1 MYLCRH
7 KTYFSSLFYITTMSK
22 STTTRNVIIFD
33 DNQVRKQLLPFTYTR
48 PVALLRLGITTIDEK
63 WRAMLGEATYSY
75 LTVPY
80 LKKKFPLKARRNANL
95 MVAGHVVPTPQL
107 AQQVLNLAH
116 GEALMVGEQL
126 IAFNGSARDFDAR
139 HFTRVVFPE
148 QPPVTICQ
156 LYDIF
161 ERNGEVLCQDFDRLT
176 HRRRSQPIP
185 DTCTVIGDPKR
196 IFIERG
202 ATVQGAMLN
211 TNDGPI
217 YIGPNVEVMEG
228 ACIRGAFAACH
239 DAKVRI
245 GAKVYGAVTLG
256 PHCKIGGEV
265 ENSVFIGYSNK
276 AHEGFL
282 GDAVIGEWCNIG
294 GGTTASNLKND
305 YSEIKLWN
313 YATKRFE
320 RTGLQFCGL
329 FLGDHSKIGVNC
341 MINTATVVGVGVNIH
356 GAGFPRNFVASFQ
369 EGSSNAGFKN
379 VPFDTF
385 ITIAQRV
392 MARRNITLTTQ
403 DRDIYKAI
411 YNISDR
417 YK

>member
-1 MYLCRH
+1 M
-7 KTYFSSLFYITTMSK
+7 KK
-22 STTTRNVIIFD
+22 NARNVILFD
-33 DNQVRKQLLPFTYTR
+33 DNEVRKQLLPFTYTR
-48 PVALLRLGITTIDEK
+48 PIALLRVGITTIAEK
-63 WRAMLGEATYSY
+63 WQAMLGEANYSY

-80 LKKKFPLKARRNANL
+80 LKKKFPLHARRSSNL
-95 MVAGHVVPTPQL
+95 MVAGNVIPTPEL
-107 AQQVLNLAH
+107 AQQVLGLGL

-126 IAFNGSARDFDAR
+126 IAFNGSAHDYDA
-139 HFTRVVFPE
+139 HHYTRIHFPE
-148 QPPVTICQ
+148 NIPLVIKH

-161 ERNGEVLCQDFDRLT
+161 EFNGVVLSQDFDRLT
-176 HRRRSQPIP
+176 AGRESQPLSS
-185 DTCTVIGDPKR
+185 TNTVIGDASR
-196 IFIERG
+196 IFVEQG
-202 ATVQGAMLN
+202 AYVEGAMLN
-211 TNDGPI
+211 THEGPI

-228 ACIRGAFAACH
+228 ACIRGGFAACH

-245 GAKVYGAVTLG
+245 GAKVYGATTLG

-265 ENSVFIGYSNK
+265 ENTVFIGYSNK

-294 GGTTASNLKND
+294 GGTTASNLKKD
-305 YSEIKLWN
+305 YGEIKLWN
-313 YATKRFE
+313 YASKRFE

-329 FLGDHSKIGVNC
+329 FMGDHSKIGVNG
-341 MINTATVVGVGVNIH
+341 MINTATVLGVGVNIH

-369 EGSSNAGFKN
+369 EGSAAAGFKN
-379 VPFDTF
+379 VPLETF
-385 ITIAQRV
+385 YTIAERV
-392 MARRNITLTTQ
+392 MARRSIILTDV